1 MASHGVERRIAG
13 RGPVEPIA
21 VTLHAIERTSG
32 RLGGTRTRKV
42 AEPAYIVDLSV
53 SGAAVVCRS
62 IEGLVVRGTVELHQ
76 GDLHA
81 VATVRRIVAL
91 EDGRVVYGLDFVDM
105 DPAMREFLFAL
116 VERRRPDGLEQSWT
130 TAR

>member
-21 VTLHAIERTSG
+21 VTLHATERSSG
-32 RLGGTRTRKV
+32 RLGGTRTKKV

-62 IEGLVVRGTVELHQ
+62 IDGLVVRSTVELHH
-76 GDLHA
+76 GDLHT
-81 VATVRRIVAL
+81 VAAVRRIVPR

-105 DPAMREFLFAL
+105 DPAMREFLFGL
-116 VERRRPDGLEQSWT
+116 VERRRPEGLEQSWT
-130 TAR
+130 NAR